1 MEGLS
6 SKEIEIVS
14 YLELNGRL
22 FFTKKDILR
31 FFKNENELG
40 VYLHRLKKKGRI
52 LKLNKEKYYLIPVRA
67 FRGHWSEHPF
77 IIIDEMFNGK
87 DYVIRGMAA
96 AHYWSLIEQIPT
108 TIEVQCMNRQGERTI
123 FNFTIIFKRTRKNS
137 LQKAVK
143 RKVKGHSFRISPRED
158 VVNWLNSRG

>member
-14 YLELNGRL
+14 YLELNESF
-22 FFTKKDILR
+22 FFTKKEILR
-31 FFKNENELG
+31 FFNNKNDLG

-52 LKLNKEKYYLIPVRA
+52 VKLTNEKYYLIPVRA
-67 FRGHWSEHPF
+67 FRGYWSEHPF

-96 AHYWSLIEQIPT
+96 AHYWSLVEQIPT

-123 FNFTIIFKRTRKNS
+123 FNFTIIFKRTRKNG
-137 LQKAVK
+137 LQRAVI
-143 RKVKGHSFRISPRED
+143 RKVKGHSFRIAPRED
-158 VVNWLNSRG
+158 VMEWLNSRG

>member
-6 SKEIEIVS
+6 SKEIELVS
-14 YLELNGRL
+14 YLELNEMF
-22 FFTKKDILR
+22 FFTRKEILR

-52 LKLNKEKYYLIPVRA
+52 LKLTKEKYYLIPVRA
-67 FRGHWSEHPF
+67 FQGHWSEHPF
-77 IIIDEMFNGK
+77 IIIDEMFNGN

-123 FNFTIIFKRTRKNS
+123 FNSTILFKRTRKNS
-137 LQKAVK
+137 LQRAVI
-143 RKVKGHSFRISPRED
+143 RKVKGHSFRIAPMED
-158 VVNWLNSRG
+158 VVKWLNSRG